1 MNKSTTFL
9 RIILLPVTL
18 ICAFV
23 GLHCSGQD
31 FLQKYPVL
39 KKSDLKPFFEDWK
52 VYSDSIAKIPQNY
65 DPEIARV
72 FMENQPEKSATTR
85 YTVVPE
91 KTYINRYDLNF
102 QELDSITKVLYESFG
117 TSSPELDTDKEYTTD
132 SLKYILP
139 DKGLYLTD
147 LIYKKL
153 SEFVGGLEIAKEKYS
168 EINKNNLAALREYIS
183 VERGHWGDY
192 WHFVSFPI
200 ILYMTRINDLIVI
213 YTRNSQCTGKEIWY
227 VKQRDEFVR
236 IPEPKGQWIE

>member
-23 GLHCSGQD
+23 GLHCSAQD

-91 KTYINRYDLNF
+91 KN
-102 QELDSITKVLYESFG
+102 
-117 TSSPELDTDKEYTTD
+117 
-132 SLKYILP
+132 
-139 DKGLYLTD
+139 
-147 LIYKKL
+147 
-153 SEFVGGLEIAKEKYS
+153 
-168 EINKNNLAALREYIS
+168 
-183 VERGHWGDY
+183 
-192 WHFVSFPI
+192 
-200 ILYMTRINDLIVI
+200 
-213 YTRNSQCTGKEIWY
+213 RNSQCTGKEIWY

-236 IPEPKGQWIE
+236 IPEPKGKWIE